1 MKAGSVIPL
10 SHRLLS
16 RHPRADYALRMVG
29 CALLHRPQKP
39 TSSPSPDI
47 DPRVDFAAALV
58 KVAQSGL
65 VDMVQAAPAAQDRSR
80 P

>member
-16 RHPRADYALRMVG
+16 RHPWADYALRMAA
-29 CALLHRPQKP
+29 CALLLHQKP
-39 TSSPSPDI
+39 TSSPPPDI
-47 DPRVDFAAALV
+47 DPCVDSAAVLV